1 MVHLP
6 AWRHEVDQGQ
16 SEVPCGNPGVLDG
29 SGDWG
34 YEEHGCGGEVVI
46 WADSFYMPPTPRDVK
61 EARKASKSSSGKAS
75 SKA

>member
-6 AWRHEVDQGQ
+6 ARRHEVDQGQ

-34 YEEHGCGGEVVI
+34 YEEHGCGGELVI
-46 WADSFYMPPTPRDVK
+46 WAVRLLYAAYSQG
-61 EARKASKSSSGKAS
+61 RKGSEKGK
-75 SKA
+75 